1 MKYSLSHT
9 ALLAKI
15 DMTELNLQ
23 SGVKKKKGADRKC
36 KDPFRSRKP
45 SQAII
50 HSLVSL
56 IRTLTGADFWIW

>member
-23 SGVKKKKGADRKC
+23 SGVKKKKKELIESAK
-36 KDPFRSRKP
+36 
-45 SQAII
+45 I
-50 HSLVSL
+50 HSGQENLHKQ
-56 IRTLTGADFWIW
+56 